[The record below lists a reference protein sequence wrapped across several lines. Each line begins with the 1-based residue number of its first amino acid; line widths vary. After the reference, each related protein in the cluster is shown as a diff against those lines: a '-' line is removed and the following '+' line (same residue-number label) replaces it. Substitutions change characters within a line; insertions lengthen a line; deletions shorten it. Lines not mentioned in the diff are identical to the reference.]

1 MPFTVALTGGI
12 GSGKSAV
19 ARAFAALG
27 APVVDT
33 DEIAHALTGPGAAG
47 SRAIAEAF
55 GPAFLTPDGALD
67 RKRMRDHV
75 YTDRAAKILLE
86 RLLHPM
92 IRAEARARV
101 AAAGASAPYVLLVVP
116 LLVETGAYENAA
128 DRVLVVDCPEDLQV
142 ARVMQRNAMAEP
154 EVRAIMATQAAR
166 EARLAQA
173 DDVLVNDGPLDT
185 LAPRVAALHAR
196 YQVLAHAKNPR

>member
-27 APVVDT
+27 VPVVDT
-33 DEIAHALTGPGAAG
+33 DEIAHTLTGPGAAG

-75 YTDRAAKILLE
+75 YQDRAAKILLE

-92 IRAEARARV
+92 IRTEARARV
-101 AAAGASAPYVLLVVP
+101 AAAAMAAPYVLLVVP

-128 DRVLVVDCPEDLQV
+128 DRVLVIDCPEDLQA
-142 ARVMQRNAMAEP
+142 ARVMQRNGLAEG
-154 EVRAIMATQAAR
+154 EVRAIMATQASR

-173 DDVLVNDGPLDT
+173 DDVIVNDGPLDA

-196 YQVLAHAKNPR
+196 YLALAHAKNPR